1 MIRIVSLV
9 VTYLV
14 PVVGSLPRAKNCSPA
29 LNFCTSVLTGAALS
43 SPTTIKKRDTPKE
56 HPVFWNILRN
66 LIQCNAVVLSVA
78 FVKQLK
84 IEKTETYKHINNSVL
99 CYGKQLDLMSINFC
113 NRSNRCAKSSFVKW
127 KEAFQFF
134 QSSI

>member
-1 MIRIVSLV
+1 MATQQSKNSQLQN
-9 VTYLV
+9 
-14 PVVGSLPRAKNCSPA
+14 GSRCWCRQQALTCIFANGENICSHQRLHWWQHKKHGIPRLGYPM
-29 LNFCTSVLTGAALS
+29 
-43 SPTTIKKRDTPKE
+43 
-56 HPVFWNILRN
+56 FWNILRN

>member
-1 MIRIVSLV
+1 MMDNKPNRQMAAVNVSFATDSPL
-9 VTYLV
+9 
-14 PVVGSLPRAKNCSPA
+14 RCSFVSMKMSP
-29 LNFCTSVLTGAALS
+29 CAACFLCRNKY
-43 SPTTIKKRDTPKE
+43 TMFFLACR
-56 HPVFWNILRN
+56 VFWHILHI

-113 NRSNRCAKSSFVKW
+113 NRSNRCVKSSFVKW